1 MNIRVNKSEF
11 VKAILVGGS
20 FAGRAKALPILDCVK
35 IKVKNGS
42 MVIVSSDNEN
52 AISKRMYGVESEGE
66 VSFCVNYKN
75 LLSYVKLIGSE
86 FVDLIVDDS
95 VRNVEVKHDKGSV
108 SLPLDNAEDFPVMK
122 PDGDSVCIEME
133 SALLNNWIVDAQ
145 NYVGEDMLR
154 PQMGCIL
161 IYKSGNEIGCAA
173 SDGHK
178 LFCDYINNYSGDDFD
193 CLINKKSFNAICNVC
208 KISDTITL
216 KTGKSNTLISGKD
229 VTIITR
235 NINQKYPNFKSV
247 LVKDSNIKVVVNK
260 NELKEAICRCM
271 VGANQK
277 NLLLK
282 FELDGASLNLSSED
296 IDFSIK
302 SVENII
308 VNSNGKITIGF
319 KAPYFLN
326 ILNTISTDDVIIE
339 LKESSRPALF
349 KESGNKSNKLA
360 LLMPMML

>member
-11 VKAILVGGS
+11 VKGLLVGGS
-20 FAGRAKALPILDCVK
+20 FAGRTKFLPILDCVK

-52 AISKRMYGVESEGE
+52 AISKRIFGVESDGE
-66 VSFCVNYKN
+66 VSFCAGYKS
-75 LLSYVKLIGSE
+75 LLSYVKLIKSE
-86 FVDLIVDDS
+86 FIDLVVDDE
-95 VRNVEVKHDKGSV
+95 VKNLEVKHDKGSV
-108 SLPLDNAEDFPVMK
+108 SLPLSDASEFPSMQPDENA
-122 PDGDSVCIEME
+122 VCISMD
-133 SALLNNWIVDAQ
+133 SALLNNWIVDGQ
-145 NYVGEDMLR
+145 VFVGNDELR

-193 CLINKKSFNAICNVC
+193 CLINKNAFNAICNVC

-271 VGANQK
+271 VGANQT

-282 FELDGASLNLSSED
+282 FELDGTSLNLSSED

-302 SVENII
+302 SVENLI
-308 VNSNGKITIGF
+308 VNSNGKINIGF

-326 ILNTISTDDVIIE
+326 TLNTISTDDVIIE

-349 KESGNKSNKLA
+349 KESGNKSNKLS